1 MAKKEKTGESEPI
14 NDRTDR
20 LSYRFWEISHD
31 FLFIL
36 WVQTAAL
43 LICTFTMAAW
53 LGTGYQLLFG
63 LTSVLSTA
71 WAIWASLPPKT

>member
-1 MAKKEKTGESEPI
+1 MAKKEKTDEPEPI
-14 NDRTDR
+14 SDRTNR

-36 WVQTAAL
+36 WTEAVAMI
-43 LICTFTMAAW
+43 ICTFTMAAW